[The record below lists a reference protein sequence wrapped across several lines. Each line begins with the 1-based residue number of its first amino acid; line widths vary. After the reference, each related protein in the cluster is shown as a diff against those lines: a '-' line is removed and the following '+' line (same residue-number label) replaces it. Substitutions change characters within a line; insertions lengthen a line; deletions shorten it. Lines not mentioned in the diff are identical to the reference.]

1 MEGGRKDGK
10 GEEWE
15 GRGGEEA
22 SGRVRKGK
30 KGRERGGRAR
40 LGYLFGGP
48 RVPSYA
54 TETSENTKNRAL
66 DGSPSPRREGHQ
78 ETSADSLLAEMY
90 TDVRCGM
97 RTKVAPLQRSICG
110 GGDAVCRYHYCGNLF
125 PT

>member
-15 GRGGEEA
+15 GRGGEEEGYGRGKRVGKGEGELDLDIC
-22 SGRVRKGK
+22 SGAPESLVTPLRL
-30 KGRERGGRAR
+30 AR
-40 LGYLFGGP
+40 TQ
-48 RVPSYA
+48 RTVHWMEVQVP
-54 TETSENTKNRAL
+54 N
-66 DGSPSPRREGHQ
+66 

-110 GGDAVCRYHYCGNLF
+110 GGDAICRYHYCGNLF